1 MQTIKK
7 CRCCKSNKL
16 IDLNYSKTFFL
27 PNLKKKI
34 STGYTTCSA
43 CGLIFQKKY
52 PGDRLLAKYYET
64 SPTNLNF
71 TPKFEKEE
79 VLSQLDFIN
88 QSFKLYK
95 KTVFELG
102 PGSGKFMELL
112 REKFSCKVFFKELN
126 KEAKKKIL
134 KKKFKEI
141 NRNIKFDLIV
151 LRHVLEHIDNLESLF
166 FKLKKLLK
174 YDGCIFIEVPE
185 WSTIDNKTDPLIFE
199 HLSQFTLSSLS
210 TFFLKNGFFIFK
222 SEINI
227 NEYSPSTPNRVIR
240 ILVKSSKNYSKK
252 NNLKK
257 RFFENHNDF
266 KNQEFFNNFFKKN
279 KRKSIAIA
287 PASHSTYQLLIETQ
301 LRKYNLIG
309 MFDNDPKKHWHEFEK
324 IKIYP
329 MTYLKKLKPEI
340 IVIATHGFEKEIK
353 KLITSYNLNSKI
365 LTLSDIFDKP

>member
-1 MQTIKK
+1 M
-7 CRCCKSNKL
+7 
-16 IDLNYSKTFFL
+16 
-27 PNLKKKI
+27 
-34 STGYTTCSA
+34 
-43 CGLIFQKKY
+43 
-52 PGDRLLAKYYET
+52 
-64 SPTNLNF
+64 
-71 TPKFEKEE
+71 
-79 VLSQLDFIN
+79 
-88 QSFKLYK
+88 
-95 KTVFELG
+95 
-102 PGSGKFMELL
+102 
-112 REKFSCKVFFKELN
+112 
-126 KEAKKKIL
+126 
-134 KKKFKEI
+134 
-141 NRNIKFDLIV
+141 
-151 LRHVLEHIDNLESLF
+151 
-166 FKLKKLLK
+166 
-174 YDGCIFIEVPE
+174 
-185 WSTIDNKTDPLIFE
+185 
-199 HLSQFTLSSLS
+199 SSLS